1 MIKRVYKKLV
11 PFRYRITI
19 LGVLKKL
26 YGYLLYGQKVHCV
39 CCGRSFRKFLP
50 KSNGILVRP
59 NAECPNC
66 GSLERGR
73 LLYTYLKN
81 ETSVFAGTPS
91 VLHVSP
97 ESFLRK
103 KFMKNPQ
110 YIDVDIN
117 PDLARYVADI
127 TSIPYSDQTYDY
139 IICSHVLGH
148 VKDEEKAIDELFR
161 VLRVNG
167 TAFILTL
174 LNTQADKTLE
184 DDSVLTPRQRLETYG
199 EADLER
205 LHAPDFIDRLKR
217 QNVVVEVID
226 YREKFS
232 SSDRQR
238 FSLGDGQR
246 ELIFKCTRL
255 S

>member
-1 MIKRVYKKLV
+1 MIKRIYKKLV
-11 PFRYRITI
+11 PFRYRIAALNI
-19 LGVLKKL
+19 SKKL
-26 YGYLLYGQKVHCV
+26 YGYLLYGKQVHCV

-50 KSNGILVRP
+50 KGNGLVVRP

-81 ETSVFAGTPS
+81 ETSVFGAAPS

-97 ESFLRK
+97 ESFLREQ
-103 KFMKNPQ
+103 FIKNPH
-110 YIDVDIN
+110 YIDVDID

-127 TSIPYSDQTYDY
+127 TSIPYNDQSFDY
-139 IICSHVLGH
+139 VICSHVLGH
-148 VKDEEKAIDELFR
+148 IKDEKKAIDELFR
-161 VLRVNG
+161 VLKVKG

-174 LNTQADKTLE
+174 IDRQADKTLE
-184 DDSVLTPRQRLETYG
+184 DDSVVTPRQRLELYG

-205 LHAPDFIDRLKR
+205 LHALDFIDRLKR
-217 QNVVVEVID
+217 QNVVIEVID

-246 ELIFKCTRL
+246 ELIYKCTRL
-255 S
+255 V